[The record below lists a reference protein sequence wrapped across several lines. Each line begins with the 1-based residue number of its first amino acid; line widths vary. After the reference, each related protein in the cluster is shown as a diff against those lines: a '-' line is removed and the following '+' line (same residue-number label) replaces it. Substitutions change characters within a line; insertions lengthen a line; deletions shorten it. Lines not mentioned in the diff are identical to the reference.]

1 MEEGLSRYR
10 TAHMLRVL
18 ARVGRKRFGSVV
30 DLGSDDGSNLRRIA
44 KSVKAGR
51 ALGVDFRAVDG
62 VRHGVRFR
70 RGNILEFVPDQ
81 DYDLV
86 ISNQVF
92 EHIYE
97 RWLPKYFTV
106 LRRCCAPGGVI
117 LLSTP
122 NRWRSRNLVRL
133 ATLRRPFI
141 LNANPGVPP
150 EQHLGHHRECSYRE
164 LRSILQKEFPGPEFR
179 VRILR
184 VFPTSENSVLRWLAQ
199 VLVYVVG
206 WPLWRLLFVSA
217 SQDHYAVIER
227 SASDAVSL
235 PSENP
240 PHKPRKDRVPQL
252 G

>member
-1 MEEGLSRYR
+1 
-10 TAHMLRVL
+10 
-18 ARVGRKRFGSVV
+18 V

-44 KSVKAGR
+44 KSVKAR
-51 ALGVDFRAVDG
+51 TAMGVDFRAVDG
-62 VRHGVRFR
+62 VRHGIHFR

-81 DYDLV
+81 EYDLV

-97 RWLPKYFTV
+97 RWLPKYFAV
-106 LRRCCAPGGVI
+106 LRRCCAPGGLI

-133 ATLRRPFI
+133 ATLRRPYI
-141 LNANPGVPP
+141 MNPNPGIPP

-164 LRSILQKEFPGPEFR
+164 LRTILREEFPGPEFR
-179 VRILR
+179 VRIFR
-184 VFPTSENSVLRWLAQ
+184 AFPTSENSVSRWLAQ
-199 VLVYVVG
+199 VLVYVAA

-227 SASDAVSL
+227 RVSDRTPQPL
-235 PSENP
+235 EGE
-240 PHKPRKDRVPQL
+240 PRHPDTGRIPQL